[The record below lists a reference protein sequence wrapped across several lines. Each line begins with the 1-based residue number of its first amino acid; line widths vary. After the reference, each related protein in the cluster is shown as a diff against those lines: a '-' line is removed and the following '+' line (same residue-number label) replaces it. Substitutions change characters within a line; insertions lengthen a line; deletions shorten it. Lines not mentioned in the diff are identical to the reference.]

1 MKGYITQ
8 LNHQVHDE
16 EVQYALQLGDE
27 CASVN
32 AWIGRHIQIRFLG
45 ERRCI
50 ACGRAVKK
58 LFQNGYCFP
67 CVTTL
72 AETDLCIVKPHQCH
86 FDQGTCRDESFAKTH
101 CMIPHTV
108 YLSLSSQAK
117 VGITRMG
124 REQTRWVDQGAVQA
138 VAIARTPTRMRSGEM
153 EVEIAQSMPDKTDW
167 RKMVKGIHEEVD
179 LLQLAEKVANRVS
192 ETFQPYLLEHF
203 VLTQFR
209 YPVLPGEAIKAVSKN
224 IEKEEVSS
232 DLVGVRG
239 QYLLF
244 RDGVLNVKKFA
255 GYHVALEVS

>member
-1 MKGYITQ
+1 MNGYIKK
-8 LNHQVHDE
+8 LIHSVNDD
-16 EVQYALQLGDE
+16 EVQYSLQLGE
-27 CASVN
+27 ETASVN
-32 AWIGRHIQIRFLG
+32 AWIGRRIHIRFLG
-45 ERRCI
+45 ERHCI

-86 FDQGTCRDESFAKTH
+86 FAQGTCRDESFAQTH

-124 REQTRWVDQGAVQA
+124 RELQRWVDQGAVQA

-153 EVEIAQSMPDKTDW
+153 EVEIAQNMPDKTDW
-167 RKMVKGIHEEVD
+167 RKMVRGVHEEVD
-179 LLQLAEKVANRVS
+179 LLQLAEKVAGNVS
-192 ETFQPYLLEHF
+192 ESFQSYLLDQH
-203 VLTQFR
+203 VLKRFN
-209 YPVLPGEAIKAVSKN
+209 YPVLPDVTIKAVSKN
-224 IEKEEVSS
+224 IEKEEVTS
-232 DLVGVRG
+232 DLIGVRG

-244 RDGVLNVKKFA
+244 SDGVLNVKKFA
-255 GYHVALEVS
+255 GYHVALDVS